1 MNTHPQVSF
10 FRKLY
15 LPASEPR
22 TLEEII
28 ILIRIRHW
36 MHEITAYRNALAA
49 GNVEGARKLKTQL
62 PGFTPSGVF
71 RTGHRADQLET
82 YSHAVGLDFDHVSD
96 PPALARLF
104 REQKY
109 TLGLF
114 ISPGGEGLKVFVLVD
129 TDHELHLNAFTAV
142 ATWYE
147 QLSGLSCDR
156 VCKDISRCCYVSDD
170 PDAWYNPD
178 AETFV
183 VSALSPV
190 QLFAQEWL
198 HRHPMAEGNRN
209 QTVYRLGC
217 EANRKGFSREEVA
230 AFCIPLL
237 HAPGFTS
244 EEIDQALSSA
254 YEGNKGERSVS
265 PATFRTQKDKKD
277 TGTFS
282 GEELRRNTPFLP
294 GDITEHLP
302 PLLGDALRF
311 YTDRRERDMAFLAAC
326 TVLSACL
333 PGVWG
338 VYNRKRVYPH
348 LYTVEVAPAANGK
361 GCINDMRHLAD
372 RYASLIEIE
381 TKRKEDEY
389 LQALEEW
396 ELKKAESRRT
406 KKAVSIA
413 DAPREER
420 TCYFYIP
427 TQITKAKLLVH
438 LSENGDIGGLMADSE
453 IDTLISAGKQD
464 YGLFDDLLRK
474 AFHHETVAS
483 SRKTDHEMIRVE
495 RPRLAILLA
504 GTPGQFLRLV
514 PNVENGLAS
523 RLLLYTCR
531 SEAVWQDVSS
541 AGEAEQFELYL
552 GELSERVLQV
562 AMLLRKRRLQVR
574 LTSLQ
579 WQELNVHFERLL
591 RETDLFGSEHFLSV
605 VKRHGLMAYRLC
617 MLFTALDAASLDYGV
632 DERYCSA
639 AHFRAALS
647 IVDVCLEHSRLLMTQ
662 LEESSPV
669 PELTCP
675 DYFRKIFEQLPEQF
689 TLSDLYALTQ
699 AAQIND
705 RTVRRHLSRLEPQ
718 YITRLSAGVYS
729 KKTPPAA

>member
-1 MNTHPQVSF
+1 MNTDPQVSF

-49 GNVEGARKLKTQL
+49 GNLEGARKLKTQL

-96 PPALARLF
+96 PSALARLF

-129 TDHELHLNAFTAV
+129 TDRELHLNAFTAV

-254 YEGNKGERSVS
+254 YEGNKGECSVS

-294 GDITEHLP
+294 GDITDHLSPCRSSMSASNTVAISRVWNRSTSPACRLPGCIAKRLP
-302 PLLGDALRF
+302 P
-311 YTDRRERDMAFLAAC
+311 
-326 TVLSACL
+326 
-333 PGVWG
+333 P
-338 VYNRKRVYPH
+338 P
-348 LYTVEVAPAANGK
+348 
-361 GCINDMRHLAD
+361 
-372 RYASLIEIE
+372 EIV
-381 TKRKEDEY
+381 
-389 LQALEEW
+389 
-396 ELKKAESRRT
+396 
-406 KKAVSIA
+406 AVSFLSF
-413 DAPREER
+413 
-420 TCYFYIP
+420 CV
-427 TQITKAKLLVH
+427 LLV
-438 LSENGDIGGLMADSE
+438 
-453 IDTLISAGKQD
+453 
-464 YGLFDDLLRK
+464 
-474 AFHHETVAS
+474 
-483 SRKTDHEMIRVE
+483 
-495 RPRLAILLA
+495 
-504 GTPGQFLRLV
+504 
-514 PNVENGLAS
+514 
-523 RLLLYTCR
+523 C
-531 SEAVWQDVSS
+531 
-541 AGEAEQFELYL
+541 
-552 GELSERVLQV
+552 
-562 AMLLRKRRLQVR
+562 
-574 LTSLQ
+574 
-579 WQELNVHFERLL
+579 
-591 RETDLFGSEHFLSV
+591 
-605 VKRHGLMAYRLC
+605 
-617 MLFTALDAASLDYGV
+617 
-632 DERYCSA
+632 
-639 AHFRAALS
+639 
-647 IVDVCLEHSRLLMTQ
+647 
-662 LEESSPV
+662 
-669 PELTCP
+669 
-675 DYFRKIFEQLPEQF
+675 
-689 TLSDLYALTQ
+689 
-699 AAQIND
+699 
-705 RTVRRHLSRLEPQ
+705 
-718 YITRLSAGVYS
+718 
-729 KKTPPAA
+729 